1 MTEPNESSEPVAY
14 AEALYGLGLLDKCLE
29 FCELNAG
36 KGEATPKLLRL
47 KALCLIGLGR
57 AAEARKLLADP
68 LMSATADAAAHA
80 GLAAAFEA
88 RGDDDQALSLYDE
101 ALRLSPKDPG
111 VLISRACLKQKL
123 GRHDAALADLDAA
136 IELSP
141 GQPDHFL
148 VRVVFL
154 YDAGRSAEGEKYA
167 RRVME
172 GWPVLQRALETIMFY
187 GAPIMRL
194 RRAEALWTEGRMED
208 ALRACDEVLGDDPLS
223 AAALTIKGFC
233 LMTSGN
239 LPEARKALDE
249 AVRLAPDA
257 ALPYKRLGMVQQ
269 RQGDLAGARASYER
283 ALELEPGDGESLFGR
298 AEAKLAQSDRA
309 GALAD
314 LRAASADA
322 EWRQVSE
329 RAIRDAGLA

>member
-1 MTEPNESSEPVAY
+1 MTEPNDSDPFSY
-14 AEALYGLGLLDKCLE
+14 AEALYGTGRLDECLE

-36 KGEATPKLLRL
+36 KGEAAPKMLRL

-57 AAEARKLLADP
+57 AAEAKKLLADP
-68 LMSATADAAAHA
+68 LMSATADAEAHA
-80 GLAAAFEA
+80 RLAAAFEA
-88 RGDDDQALSLYDE
+88 RGDDDDALALYDS
-101 ALRLSPKDPG
+101 ALRLSPKDTG
-111 VLISRACLKQKL
+111 ALFSRACLKQKL

-136 IELSP
+136 IDLSP
-141 GQPDHFL
+141 GQPDYFL
-148 VRVVFL
+148 TRAVFL
-154 YDAGRSAEGEKYA
+154 YDAGRAEEGRKYA

-172 GWPVLQRALETIMFY
+172 GWPVLQRALESIMFY

-194 RRAEALWTEGRMED
+194 RRAEAMWTEGRAAD
-208 ALRACDEVLGDDPLS
+208 ALRACDEVLEGDPRS

-233 LMTSGN
+233 LMTGGD
-239 LPEARKALDE
+239 LPGARKALDE

-269 RQGDLAGARASYER
+269 RQGDPAGARASYER
-283 ALELEPGDGESLFGR
+283 ALALEPGDGESLFGR
-298 AEAKLAQSDRA
+298 AEAKLAQADRA

-322 EWRQVSE
+322 EWRQVCE
-329 RAIRDAGLA
+329 RAILDAGLA